1 MLWSVVPGK
10 PVLLLDV
17 IHLAQVWLYNFFQ
30 GLTRKSHVGAVSV
43 HGTVLEIST
52 IHKDVHKVVVE
63 LQHPELGVL
72 VDKTANVHG
81 QVQMDGLLAH
91 LQLKGLL
98 VQLIASPEGR
108 VHQMTTDLLL
118 LAIQNI
124 SMALLVGHCPPIRRI
139 AFP

>member
-72 VDKTANVHG
+72 VDKQPMCMGRSKWMVF
-81 QVQMDGLLAH
+81 LL
-91 LQLKGLL
+91 
-98 VQLIASPEGR
+98 
-108 VHQMTTDLLL
+108 
-118 LAIQNI
+118 I
-124 SMALLVGHCPPIRRI
+124 SSSKV
-139 AFP
+139 FSSS